1 MIPMSV
7 GDIEL
12 TWRAGA
18 SMPGGHLSGDQDA
31 QTSRM
36 VRVADDRS
44 RLDSNEV
51 LDRFYLLE
59 CHIIENRSRRVVISD
74 LKHTIW

>member
-1 MIPMSV
+1 MISMI
-7 GDIEL
+7 GGIQL

-18 SMPGGHLSGDQDA
+18 SMGGGHLSGDQDA

-36 VRVADDRS
+36 VRVLDVGS

-51 LDRFYLLE
+51 
-59 CHIIENRSRRVVISD
+59 
-74 LKHTIW
+74 